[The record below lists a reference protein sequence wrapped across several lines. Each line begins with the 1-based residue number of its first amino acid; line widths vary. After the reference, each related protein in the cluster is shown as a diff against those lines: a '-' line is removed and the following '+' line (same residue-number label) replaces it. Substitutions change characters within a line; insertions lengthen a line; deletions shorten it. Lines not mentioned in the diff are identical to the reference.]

1 MHTDLVI
8 DADGHCNEPWED
20 LTPWMPLEYHHRAPV
35 GFNDRHGTSRM
46 YVEGRLSTRAE
57 GLGPGV
63 SGPFA
68 PHIRGGRPGGRD
80 ARQRLTDMD
89 EEGIDVAIIFGTRV
103 ALSVNGLRDKG
114 LAGVCVAPSTAGCGG
129 VSAHRP
135 KASKGRWP
143 HPLPGSA
150 GGRQGAG
157 AAHPASPRWHRQRH
171 APSQRLRHQPRRP
184 PLRSDLRTCRGRR
197 PAARGAPADRP
208 RRPVRRLGRPWAQA
222 PSAWRSIATCT

>member
-20 LTPWMPLEYHHRAPV
+20 LTPWMSPEYHHRAPV

-89 EEGIDVAIIFGTRV
+89 QEGIDVAIIFGTRV
-103 ALSVNGLRDKG
+103 ALSVNGLRDKELAAVLCRAVNRWLLEEYLPIDSKRLKGVG
-114 LAGVCVAPSTAGCGG
+114 LIPCQDRLRPSRSWSGSSSIAKMALSAPCSQSTSTAST
-129 VSAHRP
+129 SATAASIRSTNLPRP
-135 KASKGRWP
+135 RAC
-143 HPLPGSA
+143 
-150 GGRQGAG
+150 
-157 AAHPASPRWHRQRH
+157 
-171 APSQRLRHQPRRP
+171 RLRC
-184 PLRSDLRTCRGRR
+184 T
-197 PAARGAPADRP
+197 
-208 RRPVRRLGRPWAQA
+208 RRPVMMASTASGGPWVQA
-222 PSAWRSIATCT
+222 PSVWKSIAMCT